1 MKNRIYRRNGKLSFR
16 SLVSTRP
23 ATGHF
28 PAILFRNTPQR
39 QRIYLF
45 LLMLV
50 LCGFLVSPVRAQDCP
65 QTLIFADD
73 FESDPSS
80 RWTVSRELTD
90 PSTFVPRDWTWIH
103 TLPDGRAGSG
113 FFAPD
118 PEAFELCSAPFP
130 GQIGVLL
137 LQSPPITVPG
147 DLQGGLR
154 LSFDHLVSL
163 EFGVDGAQLMIS
175 VNGGPYVLVASD
187 SDEDFIANPYNSVL
201 FPIEDNNPRFGQRA
215 WSGFQPWL
223 NTIVDLSRYA
233 QPGDTIRLRWDMS
246 TDYCFGTD
254 AGWYLDNVKLY
265 TCQTELLNRI
275 RTLPGVAS
283 ASFGPSVIP
292 GTFTFRIWFEQP
304 VDHNNP
310 DGPTFPQRVTLLHR
324 SESAVTVLGLNG
336 YYLPELRQSELTYLL
351 DANQLEV
358 EHRFFP
364 PSIPSGSPWQYLTI
378 AQSAADHHR
387 IVESFKNLYSGKW
400 VSTGR
405 SKGGMAAVYHR
416 FFYPSDV
423 DVTVPYVAP
432 SSHGMRDV
440 RYVQFVDRL
449 GTPECRER
457 LLAFQRTALA
467 RRSELLALLPP
478 SAFSIL
484 GADRALEFATV
495 EAPFGFWQFSRF
507 NSCEAI
513 PGHNATTTELLNFL
527 GLFSYT
533 DAGLNAIAA
542 YYYQAATELGGPRF
556 DERGLHGLLSYP
568 RDDVPE
574 NYPPLGVEKEFDRA
588 LMQRIEQW
596 VQTSGQ
602 RMFFIY
608 GATDPWSASAFEVH
622 TQNDSYRLFVTGDAG
637 DHLAGIVDLSEEK
650 FSFATG
656 KLNSW
661 LLEGAAN
668 IELQRAKKAEQKFDR
683 PTRAELFMR

>member
-1 MKNRIYRRNGKLSFR
+1 
-16 SLVSTRP
+16 
-23 ATGHF
+23 
-28 PAILFRNTPQR
+28 
-39 QRIYLF
+39 
-45 LLMLV
+45 MLIW
-50 LCGFLVSPVRAQDCP
+50 CGFLVFPVRAQDCP
-65 QTLIFADD
+65 QSIIFADD

-103 TLPDGRAGSG
+103 TLPHGRTGSG

-118 PEAFELCSAPFP
+118 PEAFELCSVPPP

-137 LQSPPITVPG
+137 LESPPITLPG

-163 EFGVDGAQLMIS
+163 EWGFDGAQLMIS
-175 VNGGPYVLVASD
+175 VNGGPYLLVASD
-187 SDEDFIANPYNSVL
+187 SNADFISNPYNAVL
-201 FPIEDNNPRFGQRA
+201 FPIEHNNPRFGQRA

-223 NTIVDLSRYA
+223 TTIVDLSRYA

-246 TDYCFGTD
+246 TDHCFGTD

-265 TCQTELLNRI
+265 TCQTELLMRI
-275 RTLPGVAS
+275 RALPGVAS
-283 ASFGPSVIP
+283 ASFAASTVP
-292 GTFTFRIWFEQP
+292 GTFAFSILFEQP
-304 VDHNNP
+304 VDHNHP
-310 DGPTFPQRVTLLHR
+310 YGPTFLQRVTLLHR
-324 SESAVTVLGLNG
+324 SESALTVLGLNG
-336 YYLPELRQSELTYLL
+336 YYLPPLRQSELTYLL

-364 PSIPSGSPWQYLTI
+364 PSTPIGSPWQYLTI

-423 DVTVPYVAP
+423 DATVPYVTP
-432 SSHGMRDV
+432 SSHGPRDV

-457 LLAFQRTALA
+457 LLVFQRTALT
-467 RRSELLALLPP
+467 RRAEILALLP
-478 SAFSIL
+478 ADMFSIL
-484 GADRALEFATV
+484 GADRALEFAIV
-495 EAPFGFWQFSRF
+495 ETPFVFWASSRF

-513 PGHNATTTELLNFL
+513 PGPTATTTELLNFL
-527 GLFSYT
+527 GLFSFT
-533 DAGLNAIAA
+533 DAELNAFAA
-542 YYYQAATELGGPRF
+542 YYYQAATELGGPRY
-556 DERGLHGLLSYP
+556 DERGLRRFLNYP

-588 LMQRIEQW
+588 LMQRIERW
-596 VQTSGQ
+596 VRTSGQ
-602 RMFFIY
+602 RMLFIY
-608 GATDPWSASAFEVH
+608 GATDPWSATALDVH
-622 TQNDSYRLFVTGDAG
+622 RQNDSYRLFVTGAAG
-637 DHLAGIVDLSEEK
+637 DHSAGIFDLSEEK
-650 FSFATG
+650 FNFATD

-661 LLEGAAN
+661 LLEGVAN
-668 IELQRAKKAEQKFDR
+668 IELQRTKKIDRKFDR
-683 PTRAELFMR
+683 PSRRELFMR